1 MQNKYMST
9 PSKLIL
15 LPAPRQLHRHPG
27 TNPGTR
33 ERLRKADVGRSEA
46 DAYRLTIT
54 PAEVLIEAPGE
65 RGVFY
70 ARQTLTQIRHQF
82 PGELPCLE
90 ILDWPDFPV
99 RGFYHDVARG
109 KVPTLKTLL
118 ALAEKCAHYK
128 LNHLQLYI
136 EHTFAFKNFPRVWRG
151 SDPLTAADIRKLDAH
166 CARLQID
173 LVPSFSTFG
182 HLYGF
187 IHTPEFQHL
196 NEMERDISGDPFTWW
211 DRQRGCTLDCR
222 NPESL
227 ALIREIISEVRPL
240 FRSKLFNICCDET
253 MDLGK
258 GKNRAL
264 AARLGEGRL
273 YVDFL
278 SQIMQVVRD
287 HGATPMFWGDIV
299 GRHHSGMI
307 RKIPADAIA
316 LDWDYSAGLTFS
328 KAPLM
333 QKARLKFYICPGVGG
348 WGRWLNDYRSA
359 YLNITRYAK
368 SGKACGAAGLLNTD
382 WGDFGHINALG
393 LSFPGLI
400 TGAAAAWNARSPAL
414 GRKHLEAA
422 ISRYEFGDP
431 SGRLLTLMREASSA
445 ARAPWETLVFWQQPR
460 SKNMGD
466 EWFDADTGLPK
477 QFFKFSAARH
487 TAALGKILSLTRSI
501 EKILSGAK
509 PLDSMVADEI
519 RTALLAMRVQEEIF
533 LIVQS
538 RYRRLRIP
546 LPGTKA
552 TVGRI
557 RSLVSRAD
565 SEWHKRSKP
574 SEFAFV
580 RDVLLGAAAA
590 LTAGQRER
598 LPREAA
604 ACNTRACEADE
615 TGPSTYCP

>member
-1 MQNKYMST
+1 
-9 PSKLIL
+9 
-15 LPAPRQLHRHPG
+15 
-27 TNPGTR
+27 
-33 ERLRKADVGRSEA
+33 
-46 DAYRLTIT
+46 
-54 PAEVLIEAPGE
+54 
-65 RGVFY
+65 
-70 ARQTLTQIRHQF
+70 
-82 PGELPCLE
+82 
-90 ILDWPDFPV
+90 
-99 RGFYHDVARG
+99 
-109 KVPTLKTLL
+109 
-118 ALAEKCAHYK
+118 
-128 LNHLQLYI
+128 
-136 EHTFAFKNFPRVWRG
+136 
-151 SDPLTAADIRKLDAH
+151 
-166 CARLQID
+166 
-173 LVPSFSTFG
+173 
-182 HLYGF
+182 
-187 IHTPEFQHL
+187 
-196 NEMERDISGDPFTWW
+196 
-211 DRQRGCTLDCR
+211 
-222 NPESL
+222 
-227 ALIREIISEVRPL
+227 
-240 FRSKLFNICCDET
+240 
-253 MDLGK
+253 
-258 GKNRAL
+258 
-264 AARLGEGRL
+264 
-273 YVDFL
+273 
-278 SQIMQVVRD
+278 
-287 HGATPMFWGDIV
+287 
-299 GRHHSGMI
+299 
-307 RKIPADAIA
+307 
-316 LDWDYSAGLTFS
+316 
-328 KAPLM
+328 
-333 QKARLKFYICPGVGG
+333 
-348 WGRWLNDYRSA
+348 
-359 YLNITRYAK
+359 
-368 SGKACGAAGLLNTD
+368 
-382 WGDFGHINALG
+382 
-393 LSFPGLI
+393 
-400 TGAAAAWNARSPAL
+400 
-414 GRKHLEAA
+414 
-422 ISRYEFGDP
+422 
-431 SGRLLTLMREASSA
+431 MREASSA